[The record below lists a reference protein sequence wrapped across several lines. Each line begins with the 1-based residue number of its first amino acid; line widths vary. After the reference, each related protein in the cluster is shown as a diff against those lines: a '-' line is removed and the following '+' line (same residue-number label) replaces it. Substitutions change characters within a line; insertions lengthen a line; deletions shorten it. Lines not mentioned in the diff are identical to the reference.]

1 MDKGMD
7 TGYSI
12 IKKVAFLKVN
22 GKMTRE
28 MDLEKKLTK
37 MDLNLKE
44 CMWMIWKME
53 EENINFQMEKF
64 MTENTRM
71 INVMEK
77 GKLLIKTM

>member
-1 MDKGMD
+1 MQMVPSMKDSSLMGRDTFQELGIIVMEILIVESMKMDKGMD

-44 CMWMIWKME
+44 CM
-53 EENINFQMEKF
+53 
-64 MTENTRM
+64 
-71 INVMEK
+71 
-77 GKLLIKTM
+77 